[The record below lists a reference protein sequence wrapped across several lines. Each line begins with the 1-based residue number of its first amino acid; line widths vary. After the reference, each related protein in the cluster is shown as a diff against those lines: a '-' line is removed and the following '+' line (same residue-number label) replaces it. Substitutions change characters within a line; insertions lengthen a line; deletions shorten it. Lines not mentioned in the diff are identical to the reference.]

1 MSSKDSPRSASRL
14 RRAAPSS
21 SEVDVAHGREA
32 PVLDEVGPVVGPEM
46 RLGVA
51 DVDDQQHGGQEVRL
65 RRLDRE
71 ALRPAGLAPVRAID
85 LALRLK
91 GIEFRRMDMIPVVS
105 KVQIWARFRGV
116 TVPGI
121 EFADGEQRARIAGD
135 PPHSG
140 TPRPEPPLLPA
151 DGHARRLVEE
161 GELWGDQVLQPLA
174 RRIAW
179 AFLKRRT
186 GALMSYGENADLP
199 VPDVMARLSAPVL
212 APTAAWFN
220 GASDGAV
227 RSDLI
232 NLDFHLDRADYW
244 IERGAMG
251 GEQPTAADLQVG
263 AGIALLL
270 TFGDIADRVGAHEC
284 ARVARRWFPDYPG
297 RMPAGVLP
305 REWLDARPP

>member
-1 MSSKDSPRSASRL
+1 MTATLYALPASHPC
-14 RRAAPSS
+14 A
-21 SEVDVAHGREA
+21 
-32 PVLDEVGPVVGPEM
+32 
-46 RLGVA
+46 
-51 DVDDQQHGGQEVRL
+51 
-65 RRLDRE
+65 
-71 ALRPAGLAPVRAID
+71 AID

-91 GIEFRRMDMIPVVS
+91 GIEFRRVDMIPVVS
-105 KVQIWARFRGV
+105 KVQMWARFRGV

-121 EFADGEQRARIAGD
+121 EFADGERVHGSREIVRTLEHRA
-135 PPHSG
+135 
-140 TPRPEPPLLPA
+140 PEPPLLPA

-179 AFLKRRT
+179 AALKRRT

-199 VPDVMARLSAPVL
+199 VPDAMARLSAPVL

-305 REWLDARPP
+305 RAWLDARPP